1 MKGRSHF
8 LITAFCRREVIRM
21 ELSPKQKQQV
31 QMKFDTYCKKTIKGE
46 VKHCWRDLTRQKSK
60 ESLFSEL
67 TRQELE
73 QLYSMDKYCFDRRYF
88 QVMGKA
94 VEVNDLQ
101 IAEAFQK
108 LSEKKREI
116 LLMLYFFGHDRD
128 GNRIRSTF
136 GTKYDSL
143 P

>member
-1 MKGRSHF
+1 M
-8 LITAFCRREVIRM
+8 
-21 ELSPKQKQQV
+21 
-31 QMKFDTYCKKTIKGE
+31 
-46 VKHCWRDLTRQKSK
+46 
-60 ESLFSEL
+60 FSEL

-88 QVMGKA
+88 QVMVKA

-108 LSEKKREI
+108 LSEKKRRN
-116 LLMLYFFGHDRD
+116 LVDAVFFGHDRD

>member
-1 MKGRSHF
+1 M
-8 LITAFCRREVIRM
+8 
-21 ELSPKQKQQV
+21 
-31 QMKFDTYCKKTIKGE
+31 
-46 VKHCWRDLTRQKSK
+46 
-60 ESLFSEL
+60 
-67 TRQELE
+67 E

>member
-1 MKGRSHF
+1 
-8 LITAFCRREVIRM
+8 M

-73 QLYSMDKYCFDRRYF
+73 QLYSMDKYCFDRKYF

-116 LLMLYFFGHDRD
+116 LLMLYFLDMTETEIASDLHLVQ
-128 GNRIRSTF
+128 STIHYH
-136 GTKYDSL
+136 KQVSL
-143 P
+143 KLMRQILEEMYE